1 MIPDVRAG
9 KVFQSCFGF
18 LNLSQQVPLAQ
29 MRSDLMLQGYSSGVG
44 AGPRAL
50 SFPFD
55 FPPASSISEA
65 APESPGVHRAQYE
78 SHGFIHRHDFIAKEL
93 RLRAG
98 LWLT

>member
-29 MRSDLMLQGYSSGVG
+29 MRSYLMLQGYSSGVR

-50 SFPFD
+50 SPLTFHQ
-55 FPPASSISEA
+55 PPSIFEA
-65 APESPGVHRAQYE
+65 APENPGVHRAQYE
-78 SHGFIHRHDFIAKEL
+78 SHGFIHHHDFIAKEL